1 MADARGAWGPIS
13 DAIVGS
19 IRSQAE
25 QFYGTNQNVKAM
37 RPASCE
43 ASSGS
48 QVGTSATAV
57 ATPPAISASPKSATM
72 EPLRIRVGA

>member
-1 MADARGAWGPIS
+1 MKMQI
-13 DAIVGS
+13 AI
-19 IRSQAE
+19 
-25 QFYGTNQNVKAM
+25 TNQNVKAM